1 MIDMVMPC
9 PIGLDE
15 KIAGVHNHGLAVR
28 DRVSSAA
35 FDDKAQ
41 RRVGVS
47 MRRRYFSR
55 KHDLKS
61 HSNRP
66 TARLQTDI
74 TPKHI
79 NAYPYH
85 VHRFH
90 ERGINVCPAP
100 ELGLHAF
107 GIVSE
112 LPVSAHAQIAELA
125 IQFLK
130 SVAAIHSRLTHIY
143 APLSDP

>member
-15 KIAGVHNHGLAVR
+15 KIAGVHKHGLTVR
-28 DRVSSAA
+28 GGLSRAA
-35 FDDKAQ
+35 FEYKAQ
-41 RRVGVS
+41 RRVGGS
-47 MRRRYFSR
+47 MRRRYFSGN
-55 KHDLKS
+55 HDLKS
-61 HSNRP
+61 HGNRP
-66 TARLQTDI
+66 AARLQADI
-74 TPKHI
+74 APERVG
-79 NAYPYH
+79 AYPYH
-85 VHRFH
+85 VRRFH

-130 SVAAIHSRLTHIY
+130 SVAAIHSWLTHIY
-143 APLSDP
+143 APLPDP